1 AARPEGLIGQR
12 EQTFLSEAGSISWSM
27 SLILAEPVPRHVHRG
42 DKVVAD
48 EAGIVPGAA
57 GDSDWGV
64 PGM

>member
-1 AARPEGLIGQR
+1 
-12 EQTFLSEAGSISWSM
+12 M
-27 SLILAEPVPRHVHRG
+27 SLILAELVPRHVHRG
-42 DKVVAD
+42 DKIVAD